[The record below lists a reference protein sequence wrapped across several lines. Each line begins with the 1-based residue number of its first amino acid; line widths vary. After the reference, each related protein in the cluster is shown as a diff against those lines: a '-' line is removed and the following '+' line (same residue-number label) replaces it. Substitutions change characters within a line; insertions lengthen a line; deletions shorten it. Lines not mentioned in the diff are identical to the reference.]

1 MRKTKL
7 LRRIQSLALFGAM
20 VLTCLTPVSV
30 YAADYTNEV
39 PQSAGIERAGVETLP
54 EGQWYDI
61 GSFSFTDS
69 NVTPVKTVPGEWL
82 TLGIQYEKAS
92 YDAGSGPMLLTIR
105 IMDYY
110 TGEYIATE
118 QYPIADPS
126 SYYTQMDF
134 YMGYAGRKIQIR
146 FELSSTNGS
155 TVRRSAKVNRFCSYV
170 TKL

>member
-1 MRKTKL
+1 MRKIEL
-7 LRRIQSLALFGAM
+7 LRRIRSLALTVAIAFA
-20 VLTCLTPVSV
+20 CLTPLPA
-30 YAADYTNEV
+30 YAADYTN
-39 PQSAGIERAGVETLP
+39 GIAESTGSERSGVETLP
-54 EGQWYDI
+54 EGKWYDI

-69 NVTPVKTVPGEWL
+69 NVTPVKTVPGEYL

-92 YDAGSGPMLLTIR
+92 FDAGSGPMLLTIR

-110 TGEYIATE
+110 TSEYIATE

-134 YMGYAGRKIQIR
+134 YMGYAGRKINIK

-155 TVRRSAKVNRFCSYV
+155 TVKRSAKVNTFRSYV